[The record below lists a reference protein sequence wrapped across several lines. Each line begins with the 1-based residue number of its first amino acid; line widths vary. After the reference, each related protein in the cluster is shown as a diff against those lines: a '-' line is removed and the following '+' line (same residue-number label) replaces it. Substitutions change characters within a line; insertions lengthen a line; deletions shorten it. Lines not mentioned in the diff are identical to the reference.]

1 MFVRMTD
8 SKLSPAFPPNGGAG
22 FFIAVSI
29 NRRVIVF
36 GETPLGDDGKPRLI
50 NTGPQPIGN
59 VWQRSISNRGD
70 PLPQVT
76 GIRFGNKW
84 QSLAL
89 NPSSST
95 GGLTLM
101 KKLLLSGAV
110 VAFTVTSALA
120 QTTVSSEYYVV
131 RDATTKKCTI
141 VDKKPTTT
149 TTIVD
154 NGIFKTRTEAET
166 GMKTMKV
173 CTEN

>member
-1 MFVRMTD
+1 LFLA
-8 SKLSPAFPPNGGAG
+8 KL
-22 FFIAVSI
+22 
-29 NRRVIVF
+29 R
-36 GETPLGDDGKPRLI
+36 LGDDGKPRLI
-50 NTGPQPIGN
+50 NTGPQPIVATQHIEPG
-59 VWQRSISNRGD
+59 VM
-70 PLPQVT
+70 PLPQVSD
-76 GIRFGNKW
+76 IHFGNKW